1 MTTKQLT
8 TREFKEKVFDYQLE
22 QEWKYKGELPA
33 IIDFYADWCAPCK
46 MVTPV
51 LEELAKEYAG
61 RLVIYKVNTEIE
73 RELSA
78 VFGIRS
84 IPTFLFIPVG
94 GDPMMQP
101 GALSKNAFQK
111 VIDEKLIK
119 QQVDV

>member
-33 IIDFYADWCAPCK
+33 IIDFYADWCTPCK